1 MSLRMATIVLL
12 SALVGA
18 VFPAASAEEP
28 PAALA
33 PEVPAPATPVP
44 APLPDAP
51 GAPDAAT
58 ARVLYALGVREGE
71 ALAELGLDDA
81 ELAEV
86 RKGWES
92 AARGA
97 VTRPVTAQETATLQR
112 WLAERRATMAR
123 RREAAGRELAQ
134 AAAKNPG
141 AVVLPSGAVF
151 IPIAAGEGAR
161 PESADRVRLHV
172 RSMLADGTVAIDTF
186 RRGAPLDQPLDQA
199 IPCWREG
206 LTRLGK
212 GGRARLVCPAPS
224 AYGDRGYG
232 EHIPPGA
239 AVIFEVELVEV
250 VPRAKPGS

>member
-1 MSLRMATIVLL
+1 MATIVLL
-12 SALVGA
+12 SVLAG
-18 VFPAASAEEP
+18 AASAAVRAEEP
-28 PAALA
+28 PAVPAQ
-33 PEVPAPATPVP
+33 EVPAPAVP
-44 APLPDAP
+44 PAVPD
-51 GAPDAAT
+51 APDAAT
-58 ARVLYALGVREGE
+58 ARVLYALGVREGQ

-97 VTRPVTAQETATLQR
+97 VTRPVTAQETAALQR
-112 WLAERRATMAR
+112 WLADRRATMAR
-123 RREAAGRELAQ
+123 RREAAGKELAQ

-161 PESADRVRLHV
+161 PQPADRVRLHV

-186 RRGAPLDQPLDQA
+186 RRGAPMDQPLDQA
-199 IPCWREG
+199 IPCWKEG
-206 LTRLGK
+206 LARLGK

-239 AVIFEVELVEV
+239 AVIFEIELVEV